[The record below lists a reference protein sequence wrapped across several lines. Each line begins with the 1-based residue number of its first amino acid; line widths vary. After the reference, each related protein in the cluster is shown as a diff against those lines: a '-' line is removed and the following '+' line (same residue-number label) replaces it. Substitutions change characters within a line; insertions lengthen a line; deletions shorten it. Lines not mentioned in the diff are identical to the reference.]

1 MAALKIC
8 GDYIQLKDLFNLLA
22 FLLLS
27 ATIGLSIYFASAQ
40 ENVDFLT
47 ALEKGGD
54 QSTVSYVIPEVMD
67 ADGQVLAKS
76 LDADTLKKGTWELNL
91 AKWNSNP
98 KEVMTNIRLGDEW
111 LNDDANYDATVEKF
125 NALRDAHKIKLI
137 AGVNADTS
145 NFYTQLIKKSAT
157 TEENS
162 FQVYCN
168 T

>member
-1 MAALKIC
+1 
-8 GDYIQLKDLFNLLA
+8 
-22 FLLLS
+22 
-27 ATIGLSIYFASAQ
+27 
-40 ENVDFLT
+40 
-47 ALEKGGD
+47 
-54 QSTVSYVIPEVMD
+54 
-67 ADGQVLAKS
+67 
-76 LDADTLKKGTWELNL
+76 
-91 AKWNSNP
+91 
-98 KEVMTNIRLGDEW
+98 MTNIRLGDEW